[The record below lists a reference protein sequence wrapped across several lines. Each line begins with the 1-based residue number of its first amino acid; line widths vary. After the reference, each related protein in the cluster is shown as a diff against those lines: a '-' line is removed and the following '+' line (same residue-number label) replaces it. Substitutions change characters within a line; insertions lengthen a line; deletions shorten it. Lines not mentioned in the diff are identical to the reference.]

1 MKRLANLH
9 KITHL
14 RQDKAS
20 SLALESEQLLL
31 STLGKRFD
39 QVTTMTSSVSLL
51 ASIIFHVT
59 K

>member
-1 MKRLANLH
+1 MKTLANLH
-9 KITHL
+9 KITRL

-31 STLGKRFD
+31 PTLGKRFD
-39 QVTTMTSSVSLL
+39 QFITMTTSVSLL
-51 ASIIFHVT
+51 PSIIFHVT